1 MPFSTPFF
9 RADLKNPYP
18 LSKKKFFKW
27 IRIFLFLTYL
37 FGIETIKTFIHSRSS
52 LKNQPDSRPKW
63 PKFLPVFRPK
73 RRKNHTRWGSTYLYS
88 LYKGV
93 PAPRPPPPSGW
104 AARARAL
111 STPFPKTLQWRLSF
125 PLIRGT
131 QRQFSENICSEDD
144 LRSRIFGTFFV
155 KFLAWL
161 TFLGFPNTLKK
172 GIIAHF

>member
-1 MPFSTPFF
+1 MNSH
-9 RADLKNPYP
+9 
-18 LSKKKFFKW
+18 
-27 IRIFLFLTYL
+27 IFVSYTYS

-52 LKNQPDSRPKW
+52 LKNQSDSRPKW

-93 PAPRPPPPSGW
+93 PAPRPPPPRAGQQGRGPFLLPSQKPYNEDCLFPWSG
-104 AARARAL
+104 APNVNFRKISVR
-111 STPFPKTLQWRLSF
+111 
-125 PLIRGT
+125 
-131 QRQFSENICSEDD
+131 

-161 TFLGFPNTLKK
+161 ILLGFPNTLKK
-172 GIIAHF
+172 WYNCPFLTDIYPKKVI